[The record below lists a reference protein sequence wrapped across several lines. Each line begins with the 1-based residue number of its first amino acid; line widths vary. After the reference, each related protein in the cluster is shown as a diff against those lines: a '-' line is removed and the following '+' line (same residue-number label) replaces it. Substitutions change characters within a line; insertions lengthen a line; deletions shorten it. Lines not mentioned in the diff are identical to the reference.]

1 MNPDYPLEPKH
12 HCGSGALAAICGR
25 IRAGGG
31 APTCHEHSN
40 GQSGMKTHKRWGAA
54 LLVAVLA
61 VPGCATAPGKDGKT
75 SFSSPE
81 SCIAAYTVGGA
92 ALGGVFGHLLGGD
105 STSAATGAVAGGV
118 AAFAYAWGSCFKQF
132 STAQSQQVKDY
143 KETSQQIRYS
153 PRQGTVVK
161 INDYALDPVVAAPGD
176 TVKFK
181 AKYTVMTPTAKDIPV
196 TETRILKFYDKSQNK
211 YVQYAVPENT
221 VIAPGSRS
229 ADGSVA
235 IPGNAEPGQFKLA
248 FKVDA
253 GGKSD
258 VREIPFTIN
267 SAKHALARPP
277 VVIARA
283 GH

>member
-1 MNPDYPLEPKH
+1 
-12 HCGSGALAAICGR
+12 
-25 IRAGGG
+25 
-31 APTCHEHSN
+31 
-40 GQSGMKTHKRWGAA
+40 MKTHRRLGTA

-61 VPGCATAPGKDGKT
+61 APGCTTAPGKDGKAL
-75 SFSSPE
+75 FKSPDE
-81 SCIAAYTVGGA
+81 CIAANTVGGA
-92 ALGGVFGHLLGGD
+92 VLGGIAGKLFGGD
-105 STSAATGAVAGGV
+105 SKSTAAGAVAG
-118 AAFAYAWGSCFKQF
+118 AAIAFAAAWGSCFKQF
-132 STAQSQQVKDY
+132 STAQSQQVKGY
-143 KETSQQIRYS
+143 KETSQQIKYS
-153 PRQGTVVK
+153 PRQGTVVR
-161 INDYALDPVVAAPGD
+161 IDDYALDPVEAAPGD

-211 YVQYAVPENT
+211 YVEYAVPENT

-235 IPGNAEPGQFKLA
+235 IPGNAEAGQFKLA

-258 VREIPFTIN
+258 VREIPFTIA

-277 VVIARA
+277 VVMASA
-283 GH
+283 GR